1 MKVYKK
7 VGKKMNTSIAKIR
20 LSKRVL
26 TLIFSVLMAI
36 STIFGIISLNK
47 PRSAEAKINIPAGDI
62 IDLGEKGFADRTGRE
77 GLLNL
82 YKSIVGASKVTST
95 KLIDA

>member
-20 LSKRVL
+20 LSKRIL

-36 STIFGIISLNK
+36 STIFGIISLN
-47 PRSAEAKINIPAGDI
+47 
-62 IDLGEKGFADRTGRE
+62 
-77 GLLNL
+77 
-82 YKSIVGASKVTST
+82 
-95 KLIDA
+95 